1 MQQNNNK
8 VKSLRGEIN
17 RLQCLVA
24 KLSGTNENMCSK
36 LKQKDDAL
44 AKRRS
49 EVATLHQACAKYK
62 RAQLVFAQRLRNL
75 SKKASTPT
83 PSASNTSSS
92 PPPLT
97 NSKKK
102 QRTSI
107 NIPPAADPSTEPDTE
122 SKPLTIAEPE
132 RVAVCSRCERMQCF
146 FVEVGKRSDNMAQLI
161 HEHRVESK
169 KKFDEGMERS
179 QQLLTETSEHFA
191 QIRERARRQMA
202 EALQRNE
209 HDMVLFR
216 RRINGHAD
224 AG

>member
-8 VKSLRGEIN
+8 VKSLRAEN
-17 RLQCLVA
+17 KRLQRLVA
-24 KLSGTNENMCSK
+24 NLSGTNENMCSK
-36 LKQKDDAL
+36 LEQSEYAL

-62 RAQLVFAQRLRNL
+62 RAQHVFAQRLRNL
-75 SKKASTPT
+75 SKVASTPT
-83 PSASNTSSS
+83 SATSNTSPL

-97 NSKKK
+97 SSKK

-107 NIPPAADPSTEPDTE
+107 KVPPAADPSTEPDAE
-122 SKPLTIAEPE
+122 SKPLTITEPE
-132 RVAVCSRCERMQCF
+132 RVAVCSRCERMQSF
-146 FVEVGKRSDNMAQLI
+146 LVEVGKRSDNMAQLI
-161 HEHRVESK
+161 NEQRVESK

-209 HDMVLFR
+209 HDMVRFR
-216 RRINGHAD
+216 RHINGYAD